1 MSEIPINLLVLCAGV
16 FLGMGFFYS
25 LWWTIQR
32 GLTSKRPAILFL
44 GSLLLR
50 TSITLILFYFIA
62 HGHWQRLLI
71 CLLGFLIG
79 RFIVSRFVTISALSL
94 TSLTK
99 EADHAPES

>member
-1 MSEIPINLLVLCAGV
+1 MSELPTTLLVLCAGI
-16 FLGMGFFYS
+16 FLGIGFFYS
-25 LWWTIQR
+25 LWWTIQS

-50 TSITLILFYFIA
+50 TSITLFIFYFISN
-62 HGHWQRLLI
+62 GHWQRLLI

-79 RFIVSRFVTISALSL
+79 RFIVSRFVTLSPLSL

-99 EADHAPES
+99 EAEHAPES